1 MVDRDAL
8 YPINVI
14 SSIFGKTL
22 VLYPY
27 WLTFLYFLTNLGPIS
42 VNNVLFFPILD
53 KPRSYITAI
62 LFFTP
67 PNVANLGFWN
77 IVPTIAL

>member
-1 MVDRDAL
+1 MFEKCSKKLKNKKKGQQWSNTDKKPVDKDAIC
-8 YPINVI
+8 PINGQT
-14 SSIFGKTL
+14 S

-42 VNNVLFFPILD
+42 L
-53 KPRSYITAI
+53 SI

-67 PNVANLGFWN
+67 PMLQISDFGG
-77 IVPTIAL
+77 